1 MKKFIFMALIAAGI
15 TSFVSGC
22 CSACRNPDGVKS
34 ETYTKKTSKTQE
46 LIIE

>member
-1 MKKFIFMALIAAGI
+1 MKKFVFMALIGVGI
-15 TSFVSGC
+15 MAFISGC
-22 CSACRNPDGVKS
+22 GTCSSDGVKC